1 MAQEQRNELKSKNG
15 LGRLVKALGYSYQ
28 GVRHAVKN
36 EAAIRQELAALALLM
51 PASVLLPVGELEHLV
66 LILSMM
72 LVVLVE
78 FLNSS
83 IEAAVDRISLERH
96 PLAGQAKDMGSA
108 AVGIAVLMS
117 GLCWVVIAG
126 PVLVHA
132 LHK

>member
-1 MAQEQRNELKSKNG
+1 MADEQRNELKSRNG
-15 LGRLVKALGYSYQ
+15 LRRVVKALGYSYQ
-28 GVRHAVKN
+28 GVRHAVAN
-36 EAAIRQELAALALLM
+36 EAAIRQELVALAVLI
-51 PASVLLPVGELEHLV
+51 PASEFLPVTQLEHLV
-66 LILSMM
+66 LVLSMM

-126 PVLVHA
+126 PVL
-132 LHK
+132 LRWIR